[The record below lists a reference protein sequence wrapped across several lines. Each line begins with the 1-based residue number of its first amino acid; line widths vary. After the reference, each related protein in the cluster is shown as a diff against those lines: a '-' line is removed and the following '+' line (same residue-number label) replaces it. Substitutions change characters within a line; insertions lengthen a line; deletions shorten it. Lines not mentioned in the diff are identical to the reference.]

1 MNTGYSPSLSSD
13 IIKIFFIKLNL
24 KKKKNNI
31 TSILNTGEFYGKKFD
46 SFLGLIT
53 KKTTINS
60 FSNYLNNYILLL
72 KINGYDLVKFD
83 TKSIKIILSAFTLKY
98 YSDIM
103 NIDKENEVSKFL
115 LETSN
120 KLIVSIRFLSC
131 LNPLKTKNYI
141 IFKSINDLIN
151 KYIQFDK
158 VFTEWKKL
166 DVEAIICNLAKIY
179 IDLEDEFIDIS
190 NIKNKNEE
198 LFNLTTNNFEI
209 EKKKIINK
217 VKKINKNGEDIFNKY
232 YIFLKHEEEL
242 SKSIEKNMEK
252 AYWDIIKTDMLKI
265 PPDYSSIINILKET
279 TILLKECTPNR
290 PDLINEID
298 NHIEIDILEH
308 YIKQNINL
316 ENSIFRIIEF
326 IISKIEE
333 YQARED
339 DKNFEVFKND
349 FSILKNQKKIT
360 LDEIL
365 IFFFKNSMKRLLKI
379 KNVIN
384 K

>member
-120 KLIVSIRFLSC
+120 KLIVSIIFLSC

-279 TILLKECTPNR
+279 KILLKECTPNR

>member
-103 NIDKENEVSKFL
+103 NIDKENEVSKLL

-279 TILLKECTPNR
+279 KILLKECTPNR

>member
-279 TILLKECTPNR
+279 KILLKECTPNR

-316 ENSIFRIIEF
+316 KNSIFRIIEF

>member
-1 MNTGYSPSLSSD
+1 
-13 IIKIFFIKLNL
+13 
-24 KKKKNNI
+24 
-31 TSILNTGEFYGKKFD
+31 
-46 SFLGLIT
+46 
-53 KKTTINS
+53 
-60 FSNYLNNYILLL
+60 
-72 KINGYDLVKFD
+72 
-83 TKSIKIILSAFTLKY
+83 
-98 YSDIM
+98 M
-103 NIDKENEVSKFL
+103 NIDKENEVSKLL

-279 TILLKECTPNR
+279 KILLKECTPNR

>member
-279 TILLKECTPNR
+279 KILLKECTPNR

>member
-1 MNTGYSPSLSSD
+1 
-13 IIKIFFIKLNL
+13 
-24 KKKKNNI
+24 
-31 TSILNTGEFYGKKFD
+31 
-46 SFLGLIT
+46 
-53 KKTTINS
+53 
-60 FSNYLNNYILLL
+60 
-72 KINGYDLVKFD
+72 
-83 TKSIKIILSAFTLKY
+83 
-98 YSDIM
+98 
-103 NIDKENEVSKFL
+103 
-115 LETSN
+115 
-120 KLIVSIRFLSC
+120 
-131 LNPLKTKNYI
+131 
-141 IFKSINDLIN
+141 
-151 KYIQFDK
+151 
-158 VFTEWKKL
+158 
-166 DVEAIICNLAKIY
+166 
-179 IDLEDEFIDIS
+179 
-190 NIKNKNEE
+190 
-198 LFNLTTNNFEI
+198 
-209 EKKKIINK
+209 
-217 VKKINKNGEDIFNKY
+217 
-232 YIFLKHEEEL
+232 
-242 SKSIEKNMEK
+242 MEK

-279 TILLKECTPNR
+279 KILLKECTPNR

-316 ENSIFRIIEF
+316 KNSIFRIIEF

>member
-279 TILLKECTPNR
+279 KILLKECTPNR
-290 PDLINEID
+290 PDLIIEID

-379 KNVIN
+379 KML
-384 K
+384 

>member
-141 IFKSINDLIN
+141 IFKSINELIN

-279 TILLKECTPNR
+279 KILLKECTPNR

-316 ENSIFRIIEF
+316 KNSIFRIIEF